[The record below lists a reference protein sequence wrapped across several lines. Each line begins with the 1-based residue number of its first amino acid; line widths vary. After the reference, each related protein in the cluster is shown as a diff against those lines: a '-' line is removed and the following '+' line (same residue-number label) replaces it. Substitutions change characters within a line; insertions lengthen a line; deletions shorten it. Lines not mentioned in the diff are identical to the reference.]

1 MTAGPASLAE
11 ALLTLQADLP
21 TVAKRQT
28 AKVETTKGSYSYKYA
43 GLQAVSSAI
52 LPRLNQLGLV
62 FIARPTLVD
71 GRPVLLCELI
81 HVATGERLPA
91 EYPIAVAPN
100 APAQAIGSAISYG
113 RRYCLCAMVG
123 AVAEEDDDG
132 RAASMRY
139 DEPVRDRTRSDVEI
153 PADLREP
160 RERRP
165 RNAQRAE
172 PDPAGG
178 PRMISEP
185 QSKKLHTILG
195 KAGHTDREAKLA
207 YCTAAIGRDITS
219 SNDLTFREAAQ
230 IISSIENALSEGYD
244 EGGPA

>member
-1 MTAGPASLAE
+1 MADAPTTLAE
-11 ALLTLQADLP
+11 ALLALQADLP

-52 LPRLNQLGLV
+52 LPRLNQLGLI
-62 FIARPTLVD
+62 FTARPTLVD

-81 HVATGERLPA
+81 HVASGERLPA

-123 AVAEEDDDG
+123 VVAEEDDDG

-139 DEPVRDRTRSDVEI
+139 DEP
-153 PADLREP
+153 EP
-160 RERRP
+160 PRRERQP
-165 RNAQRAE
+165 AE
-172 PDPAGG
+172 SASSKTAE
-178 PRMISEP
+178 PRMISDP
-185 QSKKLHTILG
+185 QLKKLGTMMTRARI
-195 KAGHTDREAKLA
+195 TDRQARLDYCIELIQRPITTSKALTQAEAHMVIESL
-207 YCTAAIGRDITS
+207 
-219 SNDLTFREAAQ
+219 EAAEAD
-230 IISSIENALSEGYD
+230 SHNENPEGT
-244 EGGPA
+244 A